1 MKSIQGLITGVAIVA
16 LAVIGAPVASAAPV
30 TGAEAAK
37 QVVLEQFRKNLAEAS
52 EAGDTEAAESVESFD
67 SLTRQQRSELA
78 ELLTGERAWEPS
90 TNLDEE
96 IVVERG
102 VVPRAVAAASQTR
115 TIWYTSA
122 FTFAGIKVTETKV
135 TGRYT
140 AQGSSAKR
148 ILSNSCT
155 VVRNFQPF
163 TNVNTNQSASYV
175 NGKNAVFDC
184 RVRVQRGIPTA
195 WGTIDWSTKEQ
206 VQTVSGNGYGTVV
219 SRGWR

>member
-1 MKSIQGLITGVAIVA
+1 MA

-37 QVVLEQFRKNLAEAS
+37 QVVLEQFRENLAEAS

-96 IVVERG
+96 IVVVRG

-115 TIWYTSA
+115 TI
-122 FTFAGIKVTETKV
+122 
-135 TGRYT
+135 
-140 AQGSSAKR
+140 
-148 ILSNSCT
+148 
-155 VVRNFQPF
+155 
-163 TNVNTNQSASYV
+163 
-175 NGKNAVFDC
+175 
-184 RVRVQRGIPTA
+184 
-195 WGTIDWSTKEQ
+195 
-206 VQTVSGNGYGTVV
+206 
-219 SRGWR
+219 